1 MNIRLVLFT
10 LGKVTFLEGFFML
23 LPFFVSL
30 YYGES
35 TIPFIMAMLLAFA
48 TGALLMVIFKS
59 GTDKLYAREGFAIT
73 TFCWILL
80 SVIGA
85 VPFVVSGTV
94 SSFADAVFETMSGF
108 TTTGASIL
116 TDVES
121 VGRGMLF
128 WRSFTHWIGG
138 MGVLVFLVAIAEKNP
153 NRSINIL
160 KAEMPG
166 SKVDKL
172 RPRARTTA
180 RVLYYIYIVMTLIL
194 IVLLAVGDM
203 SIFDSVVHS
212 FGTAGTGGFG
222 IKADSVASYSA
233 YSQYVIAIF
242 MLLFGV
248 NFSFYFM
255 ILLRRWKSAIRLTE
269 IRWYLSIVGIAV
281 LTITI
286 VLMFKH
292 GSFEESFRL
301 SLFQVASIVT
311 TTGYATTDFNLWHPL
326 AKTVLFLLMF
336 IGGCEGSTAGGLK
349 VSRVMVLLKNV
360 KVELKRAIH
369 PRLITGVRVNDKA
382 MPPEIV
388 HGIGAYLA
396 LYLLIL
402 CSAFILISFEPMGFE
417 TNFTAVV
424 TCINNVGPG
433 FADVGPAG
441 SFAAYSDATKVMLTA
456 LMMIG
461 RLEIYPVL
469 LTLFPG
475 MK

>member
-10 LGKVTFLEGFFML
+10 LGKVTFLEGFLML
-23 LPFFVSL
+23 LPFFVGL
-30 YYGES
+30 YYGEN
-35 TIPFIMAMLLAFA
+35 TTPFFIAILAAFA
-48 TGALLMVIFKS
+48 LGTILMVMCKT

-73 TFCWILL
+73 TFCWIVL
-80 SVIGA
+80 SIIGA

-94 SSFADAVFETMSGF
+94 TSFADAVFETMSGF

-116 TDVES
+116 TNVES
-121 VGRGMLF
+121 VGKGLLF

-180 RVLYYIYIVMTLIL
+180 RVLYYIYFVMTIL
-194 IVLLAVGDM
+194 QILLLVIGGM
-203 SIFDSVVHS
+203 PLFDSVVHS

-222 IKADSVASYSA
+222 IKADSIASYSA
-233 YSQYVIAIF
+233 YSQYIIAIF
-242 MLLFGV
+242 MLLFGI

-255 ILLRRWKSAIRLTE
+255 ILLRRWKSAIGLTE
-269 IRWYLSIVGIAV
+269 IRWYLSIIGIAV
-281 LTITI
+281 LITTI
-286 VLMFKH
+286 VIMPKYGNL
-292 GSFEESFRL
+292 EESFRL
-301 SLFQVASIVT
+301 SLFQVSSIIT

-349 VSRVMVLLKNV
+349 VSRIMVLLKNV
-360 KVELKRAIH
+360 KVELKRALH
-369 PRLITGVRVNDKA
+369 PRLITGVRVNNKA

-396 LYLLIL
+396 LYLVIL
-402 CSAFILISFEPMGFE
+402 CSAFIFISFEPMGFE
-417 TNFTAVV
+417 TNLTAVV

-441 SFAAYSDATKVMLTA
+441 NFAAYSDATKVMLTA

-469 LTLFPG
+469 LTLLPK